1 LFRKLD
7 DRRCNIVEIVL
18 FIITVLVSVFA
29 EATIGVRFNLTGI
42 GCIVGISLVG
52 AVLLYS
58 IRHKK

>member
-1 LFRKLD
+1 M
-7 DRRCNIVEIVL
+7 EIVL
-18 FIITVLVSVFA
+18 FIITVLVSVFV